1 MTRVKRIARS
11 RIADEVFESLR
22 RAILDRNF
30 MPGER
35 LEVRSLATDFDVSE
49 MPVRQAVNRLQAV
62 GLVEIKPR
70 SGTFVAQLDKDE
82 LLETFDIR
90 RALECLAVES
100 AVIRVSEA
108 ELTELDEL
116 LAKMDESLAKCLVAE
131 RHDNFNML
139 FHRRIVEISGNRKL
153 LEMYEE
159 LHAHIKIARVHSR
172 SRDWKR
178 RVQRAQQEH
187 RRILAGLAKRD
198 RQETIAALGEHI
210 DRARRNLIRDHENF
224 FAEGADRGVFTRR

>member
-1 MTRVKRIARS
+1 MNRVKRIARP

-22 RAILDRNF
+22 RAILDRDF

-35 LEVRSLATDFDVSE
+35 LKVRSLATDFDVSE
-49 MPVRQAVNRLQAV
+49 MPVRHAVNRLQTV

-100 AVIRVSEA
+100 AVSRISDAQLA
-108 ELTELDEL
+108 ELDAL
-116 LAKMDESLAKCLVAE
+116 LAKMDECLVKGLVAE

-139 FHRRIVEISGNRKL
+139 FHRRIVEIAGNGKL
-153 LEMYEE
+153 LEMYED
-159 LHAHIKIARVHSR
+159 LHAHIKIARVHSS
-172 SRDWKR
+172 SRDWLR

-187 RRILAGLAKRD
+187 RRILAGLAGRD
-198 RQETIAALGEHI
+198 RQETIAALSEHI
-210 DRARRNLIRDHENF
+210 DRAGRNLIRDHEAF
-224 FAEGADRGVFTRR
+224 LAAGAGEGVFSGR